1 MQIDLALFLRLSRT
15 LERTRTAADTETD
28 SESEV
33 LGALD
38 GFLLTLEERGEL
50 LRTRQPVAPEAISIE
65 VESIEESTA
74 EPPEIPEESSRVPET
89 WTREH
94 DLLYEDILWLFKIGD
109 NEGALVSLGR
119 LVTVAYDTPELKR
132 FLEINESKLTGL
144 YEKILGNFDKPYVIS
159 GNGVGDRFFWN
170 PDDVRQLLE
179 SAKTKTT
186 LAELLAESPLP
197 QLKTLSIV
205 HRLHTERM
213 IQLEGVGKSRVR

>member
-28 SESEV
+28 SDSDV

-38 GFLLTLEERGEL
+38 GFLVTLEERGEL

-65 VESIEESTA
+65 VESIEESTV
-74 EPPEIPEESSRVPET
+74 EPPEVPEEESRAPET

-132 FLEINESKLTGL
+132 FVEINESKLTGL
-144 YEKILGNFDKPYVIS
+144 YEKILGNFEKPYVLN

-170 PDDVRQLLE
+170 PDDVRALLE
-179 SAKTKTT
+179 SAQTNTT

-205 HRLHTERM
+205 HRLYTERM
-213 IQLEGVGKSRVR
+213 IQLEGAGKSRVR